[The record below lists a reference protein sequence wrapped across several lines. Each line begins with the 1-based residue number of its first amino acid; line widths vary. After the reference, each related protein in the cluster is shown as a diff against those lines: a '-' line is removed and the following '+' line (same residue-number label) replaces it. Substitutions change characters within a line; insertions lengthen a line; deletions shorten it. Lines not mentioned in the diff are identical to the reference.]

1 MNSIKIELDPYEVLN
16 VDYNTTLKDLRKS
29 FRKLI
34 LLAHPDRGGDPI
46 KFNIIKQAY
55 SYIFHDLK
63 KQDELYNKEQETIK
77 TRNHTRNRQDMELN
91 NNNNNNNNSNNN
103 IAIDPK
109 KFNVKTFNNL
119 FHNYRV
125 EESHDHG
132 YGDVMSNR
140 NNVRENSDSMNK
152 VQKFENRNLVIYNE
166 PKMMTSTDNVYNLGQ
181 EQVDDYT
188 KGFNINDK
196 GKKIHYTDYVRAH
209 SECEKMTENVPNVR
223 RSQFNSVDELNRD
236 RKNITYTMSREDTIK
251 LEIENKKILEKEK
264 KRLLNLRNYDQNL
277 TDNYQRF
284 QSLIRYK

>member
-1 MNSIKIELDPYEVLN
+1 MNSNKIELDPYKVLN
-16 VDYNTTLKDLRKS
+16 VDYNTTLENLRKS

-46 KFNIIKQAY
+46 RFNIIKQAY
-55 SYIFHDLK
+55 SYIFQDLK
-63 KQDELYNKEQETIK
+63 KQEELYNKEQETIK
-77 TRNHTRNRQDMELN
+77 VRNHTRKRQDVELYTN
-91 NNNNNNNNSNNN
+91 NNNNNNNNN

-119 FHNYRV
+119 FNNYRI

-152 VQKFENRNLVIYNE
+152 VRKFENRNLVIYNE

-181 EQVDDYT
+181 EQVGDYT

-196 GKKIHYTDYVRAH
+196 NKKIHYTDYDYYYAH
-209 SECEKMTENVPNVR
+209 NLFFIFCFKTRFKLASH
-223 RSQFNSVDELNRD
+223 FLN
-236 RKNITYTMSREDTIK
+236 YYFSK
-251 LEIENKKILEKEK
+251 LFSYNGVY
-264 KRLLNLRNYDQNL
+264 RNPL
-277 TDNYQRF
+277 F
-284 QSLIRYK
+284 